1 MPTFLYNA
9 LTSVGN
15 NVNGELIAEHERAA
29 LRELKRRGLLP
40 LSLTVAAEVKR
51 RRLILKKRAKLEDH
65 IRLLNEIAVLIEAG
79 VNLNE
84 AVDIAARSPS
94 FQIFGDGL
102 ITLGRDLRRG
112 VSLPEAV
119 RSNISTF
126 PPYVYQLIEAGNAT
140 GSLTSG
146 LTDAGLQ
153 MQFDD
158 RVRKDI
164 RSALIYP
171 VFLVFMGIAST
182 LFIFIFVVPR
192 FAAMLKGRWEL
203 LPAFPHAIFAT
214 GLFLRDNIYSVA
226 ALAVLLAAALY
237 LLWQRP
243 SFRMRLQE
251 LGIRLP
257 LLGRF
262 FLEAEAG
269 RWTSMLATLLQNRI
283 PLVQSLALAR
293 NSLQVESLKGRLVQ
307 VERAVRGGSA
317 LATALAD
324 YGTFDEI
331 LVNLI
336 RVGERSGRLAEM
348 LRSAATFAEQK
359 GRDRIKRVMSLLEP
373 VAILVIGVVIGAI
386 VISLF
391 TAIAS
396 INNVRL

>member
-1 MPTFLYNA
+1 MPTFMYNA

-15 NVNGELIAEHERAA
+15 SVNGELVAEHERAA
-29 LRELKRRGLLP
+29 LRELKRRGLVP
-40 LSLTVAAEVKR
+40 LSLAIAAEAR
-51 RRLILKKRAKLEDH
+51 RRRRILRKRANLEDH
-65 IRLLNEIAVLIEAG
+65 IRLLNEIAILIEAG

-102 ITLGRDLRRG
+102 TNLGRDLRRG
-112 VSLPEAV
+112 VSLPQAV
-119 RSNISTF
+119 RGNIGTF

-146 LTDAGLQ
+146 LKDAGLQ

-171 VFLVFMGIAST
+171 IFLLFMGIAST

-214 GLFLRDNIYSVA
+214 GLFLRNNIYPA
-226 ALAVLLAAALY
+226 TGLAVLLVAGFC
-237 LLWQRP
+237 LLWQRA
-243 SFRMRLQE
+243 SFRMQLLE
-251 LGIRLP
+251 LGIRVP
-257 LLGRF
+257 LLG
-262 FLEAEAG
+262 
-269 RWTSMLATLLQNRI
+269 
-283 PLVQSLALAR
+283 
-293 NSLQVESLKGRLVQ
+293 SLQFESLRGRLVQ

-317 LATALAD
+317 LGTALED
-324 YGTFDEI
+324 YGIFDET

-348 LRSAATFAEQK
+348 LKSAAAFAEQK
-359 GRDRIKRVMSLLEP
+359 GRDRIKRVMALLEP
-373 VAILVIGVVIGAI
+373 AAIVVIGIVIGAI

>member
-1 MPTFLYNA
+1 MYNA

-15 NVNGELIAEHERAA
+15 SVNGELVAEHERAA
-29 LRELKRRGLLP
+29 LRELKRRGLIP
-40 LSLTVAAEVKR
+40 LSLAIAAEAR
-51 RRLILKKRAKLEDH
+51 RRRVLLKKRANLEDH
-65 IRLLNEIAVLIEAG
+65 IRLLNEIAILIEAG

-94 FQIFGDGL
+94 FQIFGDRL
-102 ITLGRDLRRG
+102 ATLGRDLRRG
-112 VSLPEAV
+112 VSLPDAV

-126 PPYVYQLIEAGNAT
+126 PPYVYQLIEAGNVT
-140 GSLTSG
+140 GSLTNG
-146 LTDAGLQ
+146 LKDAGLQ

-164 RSALIYP
+164 RNALVYP
-171 VFLVFMGIAST
+171 MFLVSMGMTST

-192 FAAMLKGRWEL
+192 FAGMLKGRWEL

-214 GLFLRDNIYSVA
+214 GLFLHNNIYSVA
-226 ALAVLLAAALY
+226 GVAALLAAVLC
-237 LLWQRP
+237 LLWRRA
-243 SFRMRLQE
+243 SFRMQLQE
-251 LGIRLP
+251 LAIRLP
-257 LLGRF
+257 LLGKF
-262 FLEAEAG
+262 FSEAEAG

-293 NSLQVESLKGRLVQ
+293 NALHVESIKGRLVQ
-307 VERAVRGGSA
+307 VERAVRGGNGLAAA
-317 LATALAD
+317 LED
-324 YGTFDEI
+324 YGIFDEI
-331 LVNLI
+331 LVNLV

-348 LRSAATFAEQK
+348 MRSAAAFAEQK
-359 GRDRIKRVMSLLEP
+359 GRDRIKRVMALLEP
-373 VAILVIGVVIGAI
+373 AAILVIGVVIGAI

>member
-1 MPTFLYNA
+1 MPTFMYNA

-15 NVNGELIAEHERAA
+15 SVNGELVAEHERAA
-29 LRELKRRGLLP
+29 LRELKRRGLVP
-40 LSLTVAAEVKR
+40 LSLAIAAEAR
-51 RRLILKKRAKLEDH
+51 RRRRILKKRANLEDH

-94 FQIFGDGL
+94 FHIFGDGL
-102 ITLGRDLRRG
+102 TNLGRDLRRG

-119 RSNISTF
+119 RGNISTF
-126 PPYVYQLIEAGNAT
+126 PPYVYQLIEAGNTT

-146 LTDAGLQ
+146 LKDAGLQ

-171 VFLVFMGIAST
+171 VFLLFMGIAST

-214 GLFLRDNIYSVA
+214 GLFLRNNIYPA
-226 ALAVLLAAALY
+226 TALAVLLVASFCV
-237 LLWQRP
+237 LWQRA
-243 SFRMRLQE
+243 SFRMQLLE
-251 LGIRLP
+251 FGIRLP

-269 RWTSMLATLLQNRI
+269 RWTAMLATLLQNRI

-293 NSLQVESLKGRLVQ
+293 NSLQFESLRGRLVQ

-317 LATALAD
+317 LGTALED
-324 YGTFDEI
+324 YGIFDET

-348 LRSAATFAEQK
+348 LKSAAAFAEQK
-359 GRDRIKRVMSLLEP
+359 GRDRIKRVMALLEP
-373 VAILVIGVVIGAI
+373 AAIVVIGVVIGAI